1 MMPGPARGALAL
13 AVLCLPGLGAGC
25 APAGPPRGFP
35 GPDLA
40 QMQPQAVN
48 AAGVPGL
55 PGFSSA
61 IKIGSTL
68 YLSGQVPLDSAGT
81 LVGPGD
87 LSAQTAQAFR
97 NVARLIRTVRGVPAD
112 LVKLTVYLTDY
123 DTSAV
128 TTVRAAIEP
137 YLEPGAPAALT
148 IVGISRLPE
157 PGMLVVLDGIAV
169 LRGQLPDRTR
179 DRGP

>member
-1 MMPGPARGALAL
+1 MPCAGAHNPLPVRGIGLCASGAAAR
-13 AVLCLPGLGAGC
+13 V
-25 APAGPPRGFP
+25 P

-40 QMQPQAVN
+40 QLQPQAVN
-48 AAGVPGL
+48 APGVPGL

-61 IKIGSTL
+61 IKVGSTL
-68 YLSGQVPLDSAGT
+68 YLAGQVPLDSAGT

-87 LSAQTAQAFR
+87 LAAQTAQAFR
-97 NVARLIRTVRGVPAD
+97 NMARLIRVVRGVPAD

-123 DTSAV
+123 DTSAAH
-128 TTVRAAIEP
+128 TVRAAIEP

-148 IVGISRLPE
+148 IVGIARPPE